1 MVEDSRGGSS
11 NVLFLNAMES
21 KGANLHNFELV
32 KKKQWRNLKTRN
44 LLISYFNRQVGFCNV
59 TPPEPGLDSLSRVK
73 FLRERNGVPSRG
85 GLLRRQDTSNTHFPF
100 LWLLLQPQNQS
111 GTKISVT
118 LVTRGMFGCLT

>member
-73 FLRERNGVPSRG
+73 FLRE
-85 GLLRRQDTSNTHFPF
+85 QDTSNTHFPF